1 METLSDRITDE
12 HEDMDMLHKIIP
24 IHIYHAVEVSL
35 SLAEQ
40 RLSCHFSKK
49 ICVAMAMHVSAIA
62 EHKRD
67 TYEIN
72 DGIYKVMRENP
83 NEYAA
88 AREIRDFLEMEL
100 DMKLKDQEL
109 LFFTMFLC
117 VEKENEGKHGAI
129 GLLALAH
136 GNGVARN
143 MVDVANSL
151 LHTTHGHA
159 LDMSLHQNVDDF
171 LEVVTEKVKEINEG
185 KGVLMLVDMGSLLS
199 FGDII
204 SQKTQIPIR
213 TIDMI
218 STPFVLEAL
227 RKTMLLEYTLDDLY
241 KELRSYTPY
250 IGKLYSKN
258 LQQQNGEQY
267 VIITTCMSGEGA
279 AIKLG
284 DLICSALPLVKECSI
299 EIIPCNTETFKQKDL
314 SGKRVL
320 AVVGACD
327 LHIQDVAYISSD
339 KIILEDGFSQ
349 LNQIIAM
356 NLGVEGEEIVSANLM
371 TNNFLKETLVFL
383 DPIKADALIRKSFR
397 VISKMLD
404 IDDYNRVLIGYM
416 LHVGCMI
423 ERCIRKE
430 EMPYVGMEE
439 RIKADEKLYHIIQT
453 ALRILEDEFQ
463 ITISDTEIA
472 YVMDIFDTE

>member
-1 METLSDRITDE
+1 
-12 HEDMDMLHKIIP
+12 
-24 IHIYHAVEVSL
+24 
-35 SLAEQ
+35 
-40 RLSCHFSKK
+40 
-49 ICVAMAMHVSAIA
+49 MAMHVSAIA

>member
-1 METLSDRITDE
+1 M
-12 HEDMDMLHKIIP
+12 
-24 IHIYHAVEVSL
+24 
-35 SLAEQ
+35 
-40 RLSCHFSKK
+40 
-49 ICVAMAMHVSAIA
+49 
-62 EHKRD
+62 
-67 TYEIN
+67 
-72 DGIYKVMRENP
+72 
-83 NEYAA
+83 
-88 AREIRDFLEMEL
+88 
-100 DMKLKDQEL
+100 
-109 LFFTMFLC
+109 
-117 VEKENEGKHGAI
+117 
-129 GLLALAH
+129 
-136 GNGVARN
+136 
-143 MVDVANSL
+143 
-151 LHTTHGHA
+151 
-159 LDMSLHQNVDDF
+159 DDF

-185 KGVLMLVDMGSLLS
+185 KGILMLVDMGSLLS